1 MNFDDNNRT
10 KDDDMDAPDY
20 SQYTLAELEQAY
32 RSLDHDAYPQRAALL
47 RQMIDERQARAG
59 SATDT
64 AAPTQPPASSA
75 PVYSA
80 MPSPSEAAVT
90 VDPHTHG
97 PVSQTPALAR
107 RRERLA
113 AYVIDALIATL
124 IMVPLLIYFGL
135 DKLSS
140 GEPAMILIMLGYGVL
155 SFLCIHGYLIYERG
169 QTVGKHFLHIRVEDR
184 NGNQAS
190 FSRYFFRRYLIMAVF
205 YSLPFIGP
213 LISLLDPLFI
223 FRSNRRC
230 LHDEIAQTQVA
241 YLPD

>member
-1 MNFDDNNRT
+1 
-10 KDDDMDAPDY
+10 MDAPDY
-20 SQYTLAELEQAY
+20 SQYTLEELEQAY
-32 RSLDHDAYPQRAALL
+32 RSLDHSAYPQRAALL
-47 RQMIDERQARAG
+47 RQMIEERQAPAG
-59 SATDT
+59 PISDT
-64 AAPTQPPASSA
+64 AAPTQTPVSST

-90 VDPHTHG
+90 VDPYSDG
-97 PVSQTPALAR
+97 PVSPFSALAR

-124 IMVPLLIYFGL
+124 TMVPLLIYFGL

-140 GEPAMILIMLGYGVL
+140 GEPAILLMMLVYGVL
-155 SFLCIHGYLIYERG
+155 SFLCVHGYLIYERG

-184 NGNQAS
+184 NGNKAS

-230 LHDEIAQTQVA
+230 LHDEIAKTQVA